1 MSLEGNLAAFGLS
14 EILQLIAVQQ
24 KSGMLSVTR
33 QSSSINLFFR
43 DGRIVSTRDRR
54 RGARDPLKDYF
65 ARYGIISREKIARLT
80 DISTQSK
87 MDFTEVILSE
97 GVFTEEELA
106 THCRNHIQETVH
118 DILTWEQCSYR
129 FIPGSVITSGV
140 KIIGDIGVEGL
151 LMESMRRID
160 EFPLLLKEFPDGEM
174 TVKKRAGA
182 SGGDELTPNEAAF
195 LEMLAGE
202 RTIDD
207 LVAHAK
213 MPRFETFEILKQL
226 KENNLIEVEE
236 REVREPT
243 FENAGIPAKRSRGR
257 QKSNPLP
264 LVAATFVF
272 VACAL
277 WGARDILPFSG
288 RVAAGETARN
298 AGAKGSTREWN
309 QTEDELR
316 WYLEVYRAESGSYPA
331 NLSHLQD
338 SGIVPE
344 ALLERAKECS
354 FRYYLTPRGDR
365 YILL

>member
-1 MSLEGNLAAFGLS
+1 MSLEGNLTAFGLS

-33 QSSSINLFFR
+33 QSSSINLFFH

-54 RGARDPLKDYF
+54 RAARDPLKDYF
-65 ARYGIISREKIARLT
+65 ARYGIFSREEIARLT
-80 DISTQSK
+80 EISAQSK
-87 MDFTEVILSE
+87 MDFTDVILSE
-97 GVFTEEELA
+97 GVLSEEDLA

-129 FIPGSVITSGV
+129 FIPGSVMTSGV
-140 KIIGDIGVEGL
+140 KVLGDLSVEGL

-160 EFPLLLKEFPDGEM
+160 EFPLLLKEFPDGEAM
-174 TVKKRAGA
+174 IRTRSQ
-182 SGGDELTPNEAAF
+182 SGDADELASAETTF
-195 LEMLAGE
+195 VEMLAAG

-226 KENNLIEVEE
+226 KEKSVIEVEE
-236 REVREPT
+236 REVTPPALES
-243 FENAGIPAKRSRGR
+243 AAIPSKRSRDR
-257 QKSNPLP
+257 QRSNPFP
-264 LVAATFVF
+264 LVVAAVAFV
-272 VACAL
+272 VCAL
-277 WGARDILPFSG
+277 WGARDIVHLSD
-288 RVAAGETARN
+288 RVAASVTARH
-298 AGAKGSTREWN
+298 STATDPSRERN

-316 WYLEVYRAESGSYPA
+316 WHLEVYRAELGSYPTD
-331 NLSHLQD
+331 LSRLQER
-338 SGIVPE
+338 GFVPE
-344 ALLERAKECS
+344 EVLERAKEYS